1 MSRET
6 MEYDVVIV
14 GGGPSGLATAIR
26 LKQLNS
32 EFSCFNLIA
41 VASPDGPPPTITTS
55 YFIVSLDIFNFLQII
70 LLALQTYVDG
80 LQNKLKHLVLKF
92 SQDFQQ
98 VKYYITMMALLKALQ
113 LKIWV

>member
-32 EFSCFNLIA
+32 EFNICLLEKASEIGAHILSGNVFETRALDELI
-41 VASPDGPPPTITTS
+41 PGWKEFCLLYTS
-55 YFIVSLDIFNFLQII
+55 D
-70 LLALQTYVDG
+70 AADE
-80 LQNKLKHLVLKF
+80 
-92 SQDFQQ
+92 
-98 VKYYITMMALLKALQ
+98 
-113 LKIWV
+113 